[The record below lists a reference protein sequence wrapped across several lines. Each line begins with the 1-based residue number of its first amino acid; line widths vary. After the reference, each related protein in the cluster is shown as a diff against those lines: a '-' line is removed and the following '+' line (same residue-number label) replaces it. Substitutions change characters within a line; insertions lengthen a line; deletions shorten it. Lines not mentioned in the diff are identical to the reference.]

1 MPKRKI
7 VNDLDAFDRMSAAQ
21 FTAPPPKPKRKKLN
35 PRQRKRLRQLLKV
48 VPDQWYKRYMN
59 HLRSQKWRLFKVNI
73 LAERG
78 TMCERCGKFGKQLEL
93 HHINYARMGH
103 ELPEDVKLYC
113 RDCHTDM
120 HRHRSWK
127 GRGKKLIM
135 EKHMAEQTPKS
146 PENPLKA
153 EVCECT
159 RPGPFTR
166 DNVCTKCEKPYLK
179 SPGNSG
185 EAKEHLHEWK
195 NLEPGKWR
203 CTICQAEGTGPVK
216 YAKCLTC
223 GYPAALHLGGPDD
236 HGFPYVPVTNDD
248 VTLWRKA
255 GDSEQA
261 IMSRIAARGMAA
273 E

>member
-7 VNDLDAFDRMSAAQ
+7 VNETDAFDRMSAAQ

-35 PRQRKRLRQLLKV
+35 PRQRKRLRQQLKV

-127 GRGKKLIM
+127 GRGKKLIT
-135 EKHMAEQTPKS
+135 EKH
-146 PENPLKA
+146 
-153 EVCECT
+153 
-159 RPGPFTR
+159 
-166 DNVCTKCEKPYLK
+166 
-179 SPGNSG
+179 
-185 EAKEHLHEWK
+185 
-195 NLEPGKWR
+195 
-203 CTICQAEGTGPVK
+203 ICLLYTSD
-216 YAKCLTC
+216 
-223 GYPAALHLGGPDD
+223 AADERSSVDLGG
-236 HGFPYVPVTNDD
+236 
-248 VTLWRKA
+248 R
-255 GDSEQA
+255 
-261 IMSRIAARGMAA
+261 RIIKK
-273 E
+273 

>member
-7 VNDLDAFDRMSAAQ
+7 VNETDAFDRMPAAQ

-35 PRQRKRLRQLLKV
+35 PRQRKRLRQQLKI

-127 GRGKKLIM
+127 GRGKKLIT
-135 EKHMAEQTPKS
+135 EKHMAEENPKS
-146 PENPLKA
+146 PEN
-153 EVCECT
+153 
-159 RPGPFTR
+159 
-166 DNVCTKCEKPYLK
+166 
-179 SPGNSG
+179 SG
-185 EAKEHLHEWK
+185 EA
-195 NLEPGKWR
+195 EPK
-203 CTICQAEGTGPVK
+203 K
-216 YAKCLTC
+216 YVSKCLVC
-223 GYPAALHLGGPDD
+223 GHPWHADPDD
-236 HGFPYVPVTNDD
+236 HRHPVLPVTDED
-248 VTLWRKA
+248 IDFWRRA
-255 GDSEQA
+255 GDSEYT
-261 IMSRIAARGMAA
+261 IEKRVLLRGK
-273 E
+273 ETK

>member
-7 VNDLDAFDRMSAAQ
+7 VNETDAFDRMPAAQ

-35 PRQRKRLRQLLKV
+35 PRQRKRLRQQLKI

-127 GRGKKLIM
+127 GRGKKLIT
-135 EKHMAEQTPKS
+135 EKHMAEETPKS
-146 PENPLKA
+146 PE
-153 EVCECT
+153 
-159 RPGPFTR
+159 
-166 DNVCTKCEKPYLK
+166 
-179 SPGNSG
+179 NSG
-185 EAKEHLHEWK
+185 EAKEHQHEWE

-203 CTICQAEGTGPVK
+203 CTICQIEGIGPVK
-216 YAKCLTC
+216 YAKCLVC
-223 GYPAALHLGGPDD
+223 GYPAALHLGGPDY
-236 HGFPYVPVTNDD
+236 HGYPYLPVTLED
-248 VTLWRKA
+248 VEMWRKA

-261 IMSRIAARGMAA
+261 IMSRIAARGMA